1 MSGRG
6 SGRKEYGICNPKIS
20 GKGKKD
26 MPEMWFQDSNF
37 CGLRLVA
44 IFLTAGLD
52 WKRPLAGPR
61 TNVRAFQSSGEKEC
75 WRPNAAGSPRCLRL
89 GRVVFSIQRL
99 IDMTVKDPRL
109 TFGQMAFSSFTH

>member
-37 CGLRLVA
+37 CGLRLVTGRMKKRKGMV
-44 IFLTAGLD
+44 FLWISSSFQCPKTRPEGD
-52 WKRPLAGPR
+52 WK
-61 TNVRAFQSSGEKEC
+61 VR
-75 WRPNAAGSPRCLRL
+75 
-89 GRVVFSIQRL
+89 SI
-99 IDMTVKDPRL
+99 
-109 TFGQMAFSSFTH
+109 